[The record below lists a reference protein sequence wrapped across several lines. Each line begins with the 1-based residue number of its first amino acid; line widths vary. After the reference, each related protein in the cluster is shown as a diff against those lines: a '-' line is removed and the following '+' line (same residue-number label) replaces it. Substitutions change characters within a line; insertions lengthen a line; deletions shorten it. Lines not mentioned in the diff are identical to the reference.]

1 MNKVIVIL
9 GAGGLL
15 GRAFSKYL
23 LGIGHSLVLA
33 DVNEVSLAG
42 LQDELNEDPLIQRVL
57 TVQVDATSADSV
69 VNLIE
74 KSIATFGKIDA
85 LVNNIYPRNSDYG
98 KPLFDV
104 SYASFCENVSMN
116 LGGYFL
122 SSQKFC
128 EYFVK
133 AQSGTI
139 VNVASIYGSVAPKF
153 EIYEG
158 TEMTM
163 PVEYSAIKSGVIHL
177 TKYFAR
183 YFAGHH
189 IRVNSLSPGGILD
202 SQPESF
208 LQAYRTKTLN
218 KGMLDPDDICGTLG
232 FLISDESKYINGQD
246 LIVDD
251 GFTL

>member
-1 MNKVIVIL
+1 MEKVIVIL

-15 GRAFSKYL
+15 GTAFSKYL
-23 LGIGHSLVLA
+23 LNKGHALVLA
-33 DVNEVSLAG
+33 DVNEASLTV
-42 LQDELNEDPLIQRVL
+42 LQSKISDEASSKRLLL
-57 TVQVDATSADSV
+57 VQVDATSAQSV
-69 VNLIE
+69 SALIE
-74 KSIATFGKIDA
+74 KSVNVFGKVDA
-85 LVNNIYPRNSDYG
+85 LVNNIYPRNADYG

-104 SYASFCENVSMN
+104 SYDSFCDNISMN

-122 SSQKFC
+122 CSQKFS
-128 EYFVK
+128 EYFITEK
-133 AQSGTI
+133 SGAI
-139 VNVASIYGSVAPKF
+139 VNIASIYGSVAPKF
-153 EIYEG
+153 EIYED

-183 YFAGHH
+183 YLAGHQ

-202 SQPESF
+202 SQPDSF
-208 LQAYRTKTLN
+208 LKSYREKTLN
-218 KGMLDPDDICGTLG
+218 KGMLEANDICGALA
-232 FLISDESKYINGQD
+232 FLLSDESKYINGQD